1 MGFVGFVVAFSAL
14 CHSRLRCLDGLKGI
28 KSDSASCLQLRRQ
41 RYEVGLWNDPKCPA
55 NMIPIKTAEEC
66 RGASELVGLDFKKD
80 TVDTVDTLRMT
91 YHSRDTKVNCQAIR
105 RQVLTCKN
113 T

>member
-80 TVDTVDTLRMT
+80 TVDTVDTVDTLRMT
-91 YHSRDTKVNCQAIR
+91 YHSRDTKVNC
-105 RQVLTCKN
+105 
-113 T
+113 